1 MVSPRKSH
9 EQSKIINSLD
19 DEGIK
24 KYYRFLLTGG
34 TIEQFVAGIKKGTIK
49 VRRGKT
55 QQGTVTP
62 KFSIE
67 EIED

>member
-34 TIEQFVAGIKKGTIK
+34 TIEQFVAGIKNGKIK
-49 VRRGKT
+49 VKRKASP
-55 QQGTVTP
+55 QGTVTP
-62 KFSIE
+62 KFSVE